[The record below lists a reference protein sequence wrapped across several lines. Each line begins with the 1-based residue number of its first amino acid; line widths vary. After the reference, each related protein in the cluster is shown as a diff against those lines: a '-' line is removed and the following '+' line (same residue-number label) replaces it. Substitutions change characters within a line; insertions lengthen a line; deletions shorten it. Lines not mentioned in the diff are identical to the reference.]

1 MPPIDETRPDPDAL
15 LHALKKEE
23 EKAKKAKLKIF
34 FGMCAGVGKTYEML
48 QAGHEAKSK
57 RVDVVIG
64 YVETH
69 KRPETE
75 ALLQGLPIIPRRKVD
90 YRGATLEEMDL
101 DVILARK
108 PQLVLVD
115 ELAHTNAP
123 GSRHTKRYQD
133 VQELLDNGIDV
144 YSTLN
149 VQHLESRADTVAQIT
164 GSTVRETVPDSIFEQ
179 ASEVELIDIPP
190 DELLKRLSEGKVYA
204 PERSRQA
211 IQNFFREGN
220 LISLRE
226 MALRLTAERVD
237 HQLRDYM
244 KRQRVSGPWGAGQ
257 RLVVAISPSSR
268 SASLIR
274 WARRMAY
281 TMDAS
286 WIAVHVETA
295 KRLSASR
302 EAQLTKNLNLAR
314 ELGAEIIITADED
327 IADGLV
333 RVARRQNA
341 SPILIGKPRHP
352 FPFRKSLLDRV
363 IEKSKDVDVY
373 VVSARDA
380 AEVREK
386 RLRLPDIQS
395 GLPQYAVA
403 AAAVGVVAL
412 LCYPATSFLGYQ
424 TVSLFLLLTVALLP
438 LRLGAGPVLLAAT
451 LSALVWDYF
460 FIPPRFTFVIS
471 VAQDILM
478 LITYFAIAAVAGV
491 LTARVRAREKAVRQR
506 EERATALYTLARD
519 LSSARSQDE
528 VAGAA
533 VSNIK
538 RFFNAEVG
546 VFLSELDGDV
556 FSKAH
561 PASTFS
567 VDAKEFG
574 VAAWVYWNER
584 KAGRFTDTL
593 PFTSATY
600 YSISGPRYPLGVL
613 GIKLNQKTPLSIDQE
628 TLLQTFISQI
638 GSALEREQLNELAK
652 QSITVMESER
662 LYKTLFDSLSHELR
676 TPIAAMMSASEAL
689 LEEKT
694 SNQLQVQRDLSNEI
708 HTGAER
714 LNRLIENL
722 LNMARLESGR
732 ITPALDWCDVND
744 LVNAAV
750 RKLSDELSNHMVTID
765 VPNDMPLVKMDFAL
779 MEQVITNLLH
789 NACLYTP
796 AGTKVEV
803 RAFVEDDN
811 CVIVLS
817 DNGAGFPTDALP
829 RVFEKFY
836 RVPGSMAG
844 GTGLGLSIVRGFVEA
859 HRGTIQVENREGG
872 GARFTIRLPSQSETQ
887 AVLNH
892 HT

>member
-1 MPPIDETRPDPDAL
+1 MEPESEIRPDPDAL
-15 LHALKKEE
+15 LHILKKEE
-23 EKAKKAKLKIF
+23 EQAKRGRLKIF
-34 FGMCAGVGKTYEML
+34 FGMCAGVGKTYKML
-48 QAGHEAKSK
+48 QAAREAKAK
-57 RVDVVIG
+57 GRDVIIG

-69 KRPETE
+69 GRPETE
-75 ALLQGLPIIPRRKVD
+75 VLVQGLQVLSRRKLE
-90 YRGATLEEMDL
+90 YRGTTLEEMDL
-101 DVILARK
+101 DAILARK

-115 ELAHTNAP
+115 ELAHTNVP
-123 GSRHTKRYQD
+123 GSRHKRRYQD
-133 VQELLDNGIDV
+133 VQEILDNGIDV
-144 YSTLN
+144 YTTLN

-179 ASEVELIDIPP
+179 ADELELIDIPP
-190 DELLKRLSEGKVYA
+190 DELLKRLSEGKVYP
-204 PERSRQA
+204 PERSQRA

-244 KRQRVSGPWGAGQ
+244 QRQRVVGPWKSSQ
-257 RLVVAISPSSR
+257 RLVVGISTSPKSVTV
-268 SASLIR
+268 IR

-281 TMDAS
+281 AMDAS
-286 WIAVHVETA
+286 WIAVHVERT
-295 KRLSASR
+295 KPLSESR
-302 EAQLTKNLNLAR
+302 RSQLTKNLNLAR
-314 ELGAEIIITADED
+314 ELGAEIIVTSDED
-327 IADGLV
+327 VAQGLV

-341 SPILIGKPRHP
+341 SPILIGKSQHLP
-352 FPFRKSLLDRV
+352 FFRKSLLDQV
-363 IEKSKDVDVY
+363 IEESGELDVY
-373 VVSARDA
+373 VVSGDEGPEA
-380 AEVREK
+380 REK
-386 RLRLPDIQS
+386 RLRFPDIQS

-403 AAAVGVVAL
+403 AATIFIVAL
-412 LCYPATSFLGYQ
+412 LCYPVSSFLGYQ
-424 TVSLFLLLTVALLP
+424 TVSLILLLTVALLP
-438 LRLGAGPVLLAAT
+438 LRLGAGPVLLAAS
-451 LSALVWDYF
+451 LSAMVWDYF

-478 LITYFAIAAVAGV
+478 LLTYFAIAAVAGV

-519 LSSARSQDE
+519 LSNARSQDE
-528 VAGAA
+528 VATAA

-538 RFFNAEVG
+538 KFFNAEVG
-546 VFLSELDGDV
+546 VFLGELDGDV
-556 FSKAH
+556 FTKAH
-561 PASTFS
+561 AASTFG

-593 PFTSATY
+593 PFSSATY
-600 YSISGPRYPLGVL
+600 YSISGPRYPLGVI
-613 GIKLNQKTPLSIDQE
+613 GIKLNQENPLTIDQE

-638 GSALEREQLNELAK
+638 GSALEREQLNELTK

-676 TPIAAMMSASEAL
+676 TPIAAIMSASEAL
-689 LEEKT
+689 LEQKPTHPVE
-694 SNQLQVQRDLSNEI
+694 VQRSLLSEI

-722 LNMARLESGR
+722 LDMARLESGR
-732 ITPALDWCDVND
+732 ITPTLDWCDIND
-744 LVNAAV
+744 LVNTAV
-750 RKLSDELSNHMVTID
+750 RRLGDELSNHVVTID
-765 VPNDMPLVKMDFAL
+765 VPSDIPLVKMDFAL

-789 NACLYTP
+789 NAFLYTQ
-796 AGTKVEV
+796 ASSRVEV
-803 RAFVEDDN
+803 RAFVEDEK
-811 CVIVLS
+811 CVIVIS
-817 DNGAGFPTDALP
+817 DNGPGFPKEVLP
-829 RVFEKFY
+829 RLFDKFY

-872 GARFTIRLPSQSETQ
+872 GARFTIRLPMQTESQV
-887 AVLNH
+887 VLNDQ
-892 HT
+892 T

>member
-1 MPPIDETRPDPDAL
+1 MPPIEETRPDPDAL

-23 EKAKKAKLKIF
+23 EKEKKAKLKIF

-48 QAGHEAKSK
+48 QAGHEAKPK

-101 DVILARK
+101 DAILARK
-108 PQLVLVD
+108 PRLVLVD

-133 VQELLDNGIDV
+133 VQELLDSGIDV

-164 GSTVRETVPDSIFEQ
+164 GSTVRETVPDSIFEL
-179 ASEVELIDIPP
+179 ASEIELIDIPP

-257 RLVVAISPSSR
+257 RLLVAISPSSR

-314 ELGAEIIITADED
+314 ELGAEIIVTADED

-363 IEKSKDVDVY
+363 IKKGKDLDVY

-380 AEVREK
+380 AGVREK

-412 LCYPATSFLGYQ
+412 LCFPATSFLGYQ

-478 LITYFAIAAVAGV
+478 LVAYFAIAAVAGV

-519 LSSARSQDE
+519 LSNARSQDE
-528 VAGAA
+528 VAGVA

-556 FSKAH
+556 FSKSH

-593 PFTSATY
+593 PFATATY
-600 YSISGPRYPLGVL
+600 YSISGPRYPLGVV
-613 GIKLNQKTPLSIDQE
+613 GIKLNQENPLSIDQE

-638 GSALEREQLNELAK
+638 GSALEREQLNELTK

-676 TPIAAMMSASEAL
+676 TPIAAIMSASDSL
-689 LEEKT
+689 LDEKP
-694 SNQLQVQRDLSNEI
+694 VHHVEMQRDLLSEI

-744 LVNAAV
+744 LVNTAV
-750 RKLSDELSNHMVTID
+750 RKLSDELSNHVITID

-796 AGTKVEV
+796 AGSKVEV

-811 CVIVLS
+811 CVVVLS
-817 DNGAGFPTDALP
+817 DNGAGFPRDALP

-859 HRGTIQVENREGG
+859 HRGTIQVENKDGG
-872 GARFTIRLPSQSETQ
+872 GARFTIRLPLQSETQ